1 MCCWWCEIHISS
13 LIITLTPFLS
23 TSCLT
28 AAAKQCSP
36 EEFRCTNG
44 QCISKTFVCD
54 GDNDCSDHSDEA
66 SCPKPTCSP
75 RSFQCNNSMCM
86 PALWRCD
93 GDVDCTDGS
102 DEWPEN
108 CVGQQPEKKAVSC
121 SVHDFQ
127 CANGECIHAS
137 WRCDGGMDCQDHSD
151 EVNCSEFTSSPL
163 KIHFPLINLHLES
176 SL

>member
-1 MCCWWCEIHISS
+1 MYISS
-13 LIITLTPFLS
+13 LIITLTRLLS

-36 EEFRCTNG
+36 EEFRCASG
-44 QCISKTFVCD
+44 QCVSKTFVCD
-54 GDNDCSDHSDEA
+54 GENDCPDGSDEA
-66 SCPKPTCSP
+66 SCPKPTCSS
-75 RSFQCNNSMCM
+75 RSFQCNNSVCV

-93 GDVDCTDGS
+93 GDQDCADGS

-127 CANGECIHAS
+127 CANGQCISAR
-137 WRCDGGMDCQDHSD
+137 WRCDGSTECDDQSD
-151 EVNCSEFTSSPL
+151 EANCSELTFFTRCS
-163 KIHFPLINLHLES
+163 HFKQLLLCKPILH
-176 SL
+176 